1 MFVVQIGELVSQLS
15 DEVNRQNSTIPGQIN
30 KDTRDFYVCAYGS
43 IDVPAVWATLPQDIP
58 GLRQS
63 CEEILWL

>member
-1 MFVVQIGELVSQLS
+1 MGVPQSQLS

-30 KDTRDFYVCAYGS
+30 KDTLDFYVCTYGS
-43 IDVPAVWATLPQDIP
+43 IDVLAVWATLAQDVP

-63 CEEILWL
+63 CEEIPGL

>member
-30 KDTRDFYVCAYGS
+30 KDT
-43 IDVPAVWATLPQDIP
+43 
-58 GLRQS
+58 
-63 CEEILWL
+63 